1 MRAAL
6 WLLGLFALAVAFT
19 LAARLADGYV
29 IIVLPPWRI
38 ELSVMLTLTLLAAGL
53 GVTYF
58 LLRLAGIA
66 LNLSGDLRAWRARK
80 RREQADAALIDALR
94 AHFDGDAQRAQASAQ
109 QALESTAPDL
119 ARRLL
124 AAPTQDSGGAADGTT
139 PSSPA

>member
-1 MRAAL
+1 MRAVL

-19 LAARLADGYV
+19 LAAQLADGYV
-29 IIVLPPWRI
+29 IVVLPPWRI
-38 ELSVMLTLTLLAAGL
+38 ELSVMLTLTLLAAVL
-53 GVTYF
+53 GVTYV

-66 LNLSGDLRAWRARK
+66 LNLSGDLRARRARK

-94 AHFDGDAQRAQASAQ
+94 AHFDGDELRARTSAQ

-124 AAPTQDSGGAADGTT
+124 AAAAQDGDSAADATT
-139 PSSPA
+139 PPSRA